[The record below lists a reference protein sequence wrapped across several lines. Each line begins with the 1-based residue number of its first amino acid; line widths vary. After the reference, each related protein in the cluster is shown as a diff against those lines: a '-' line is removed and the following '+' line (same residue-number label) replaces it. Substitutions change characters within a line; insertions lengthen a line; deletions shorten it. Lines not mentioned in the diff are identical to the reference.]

1 MKNGERLRM
10 KEHGVKQKSFAFA
23 LWVVKLAKDLQG
35 EKAFVLSKYALGF

>member
-10 KEHGVKQKSFAFA
+10 KEHGVKQTSFAFT
-23 LWVVKLAKDLQG
+23 LWVVQLAKSLQG